1 GSALLDLPE
10 SFSWLPQSPRGCWA
24 WVHPSYRCTAR

>member
-1 GSALLDLPE
+1 GSALLHLPG

-24 WVHPSYRCTAR
+24 WGHPSSRCTER